1 VAKVA
6 INGLGR
12 IGRATLKVVLDT
24 PELELVGVNDIADK
38 NNIAYLIK
46 YDSVYG
52 RFGENVH
59 ASDGNLNIDDK
70 KINFYSERDPANLP
84 WKELGVDIVFE
95 STGFFKD
102 QEQAGKHVKAGAKF
116 VIISAPTSDAEI
128 PTVVHGV
135 SVIED
140 EHPQIISCASCT
152 TNSITPVV
160 EVIGRYFGIQKALLT
175 TIHGYTASQGIVDSP
190 HKSPRRGRAGAVNLV
205 PTTTGAAIATTKALP
220 QYAGKFDG
228 VSVRAPV
235 PVGSISDLVF
245 LVKKDTSEKEVN
257 AALRTEADTA
267 RYHDVMRV
275 TDEPIV
281 STDIIRDPHAAIID
295 AEMTKVVDGNLVKIF
310 SWYDNEWGYTN
321 QMVRRAKEIAQSI
334 N

>member
-1 VAKVA
+1 MAKVA

-12 IGRATLKVVLDT
+12 IGRATLKVVLET
-24 PELELVGVNDIADK
+24 PELELVGVNDIADRD
-38 NNIAYLIK
+38 NIAYLIR

-59 ASDGNLNIDDK
+59 AEEGKLIVDDNE
-70 KINFYSERDPANLP
+70 INFYSERDPADLP

-95 STGFFKD
+95 STGLFKD
-102 QEQAGKHVKAGAKF
+102 SASAGKHVEAGAKY
-116 VIISAPTSDAEI
+116 VIISAPTGDPDL
-128 PTVVHGV
+128 PTIVHGV
-135 SVIED
+135 SEIAGD
-140 EHPQIISCASCT
+140 HPQIISCASCT

-160 EVIGRYFGIQKALLT
+160 DVIGRYFGIQKALLT

-205 PTTTGAAIATTKALP
+205 PTTTGAAIATAKALP
-220 QYAGKFDG
+220 QYTGKFDG

-235 PVGSISDLVF
+235 PVGSISDLTF
-245 LVKKDTSEKEVN
+245 LLEKDATEAEVN
-257 AALRTEADTA
+257 AALSKEAATE
-267 RYHDVMRV
+267 RYKDVMRV
-275 TDEPIV
+275 TDDPIV
-281 STDIIRDPHAAIID
+281 STDIIGDPHAAIID

-321 QMVRRAKEIAQSI
+321 QMVRRAKEIAKAL
-334 N
+334 